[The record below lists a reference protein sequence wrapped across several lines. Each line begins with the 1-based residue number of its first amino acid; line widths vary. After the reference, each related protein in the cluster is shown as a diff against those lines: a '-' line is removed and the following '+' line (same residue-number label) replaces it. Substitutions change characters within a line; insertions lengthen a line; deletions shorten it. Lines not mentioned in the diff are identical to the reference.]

1 MQENFSNHHQNWHD
15 EGFYDVNLLV
25 CSNFHV
31 FSAIMSKWNQDPNL
45 VFNPLCSFHLLLSLK
60 QTYNL
65 VWDTVTLPTN
75 RSFRKS
81 FSRFAPMTESWRLS
95 FKSHRK
101 TSIQILQMLSYSQH
115 NKVFNL
121 PSIAMEKAETEV
133 KQKRVPP
140 KRGEIKIRIISIIM
154 EFVLRVASKACSG
167 SQRKKKVA
175 LEEMQLQKTR

>member
-1 MQENFSNHHQNWHD
+1 MDVQAGIKSLTSNSKSNSFWTSSQKSVSCNYPRSCLKILCSKKDSNGDNKGDKFSTDWD
-15 EGFYDVNLLV
+15 KAW
-25 CSNFHV
+25 SNFKKQSKKSL
-31 FSAIMSKWNQDPNL
+31 FSGFSPN
-45 VFNPLCSFHLLLSLK
+45 K
-60 QTYNL
+60 
-65 VWDTVTLPTN
+65 
-75 RSFRKS
+75 
-81 FSRFAPMTESWRLS
+81 FAPMTESWRLS